1 MNDNSN
7 RIPMKII
14 IAGNDRTI
22 RAILEQYL
30 AHDGQQTSC
39 TGAGSDAVRAVQV
52 QLPDIL
58 LLDAGAMNAA
68 ALDVCRAVKADAA
81 TRRCKVVLISSRSQP
96 IDIITGFSCGAD
108 YYLSWPFML
117 SDLKTTIHK
126 LAAA

>member
-1 MNDNSN
+1 
-7 RIPMKII
+7 MKIV

-22 RAILEQYL
+22 RSILEQYL
-30 AHDGQQTSC
+30 AHDGQHTSC
-39 TGAGSDAVRAVQV
+39 TGAGGDAVRAVQV

-58 LLDAGAMNAA
+58 LLDAGAMSAA

-81 TRRCKVVLISSRSQP
+81 TRRCKVVLISSRSEP
-96 IDIITGFSCGAD
+96 LDIINGFSCGAD

-117 SDLKTTIHK
+117 SDLRTTIHK

>member
-1 MNDNSN
+1 
-7 RIPMKII
+7 MKIV
-14 IAGNDRTI
+14 IAGNDRSI
-22 RAILEQYL
+22 KSILEQYL
-30 AHDGQQTSC
+30 ASDGQQTTS
-39 TGAGSDAVRAVQV
+39 TGAGSDALRAVQL